1 MNTIFSQA
9 ACGLVL
15 FVVAASSAIA
25 GSFQVSP
32 VSATL
37 TRGQP
42 VGVLTVRNTGA
53 EAAVIQLEAKAW
65 SQPDG
70 KDQYVPASDLL
81 ATPPIFTIAPGATQ
95 VIRVGSRRPP
105 DTTER
110 AYRLFLREVPPPPKP
125 GFSGLRMNLQI
136 SLPVF
141 VQQDVEAAPQLEWH
155 ADQTAAGQTR
165 IHLTNHGQTHARLS
179 RFKLSAASDG
189 KPLPMEDHVVYVL
202 PGATHDWLLNIPIPP
217 GAHLHLAATQSNGR
231 SMQADLVV
239 AGR

>member
-1 MNTIFSQA
+1 MKMTLSQA

-15 FVVAASSAIA
+15 FVIAISSAIA

-42 VGVLTVRNTGA
+42 VSALTVRNTGA
-53 EAAVIQLEAKAW
+53 EAAVIQLEAMAW

-70 KDQYVPASDLL
+70 KDRYVPAPDIL
-81 ATPPIFTIAPGATQ
+81 ATPPIFTIAPGGSQ

-136 SLPVF
+136 SLPIF
-141 VQQDVEAAPQLEWH
+141 VQQDAAAAVQLEWR
-155 ADQTAAGQTR
+155 AEQTAAGQTR
-165 IHLTNHGQTHARLS
+165 IHVTNRGQAHARLS
-179 RFKLSAASDG
+179 RFKLSTAPG
-189 KPLPMEDHVVYVL
+189 NKPLPMEDHIVYVL
-202 PGATHDWLLNIPIPP
+202 PGATHDWLLKTPIAP
-217 GAHLHLAATQSNGR
+217 GTHLHLAAESDGR
-231 SMQADLVV
+231 SLQTDLVV